1 LGDRSH
7 DDDADYE
14 EDDMAIQIRYLPEGA
29 IEKDAEDLL
38 AEFAQARGITLKP
51 PIPIDDIVG
60 KHLKLRIDF
69 DDLHQV
75 LGVPQVGAEP
85 DIFGALWV
93 DRREIY
99 IHESL
104 DSPLLRWDR
113 EGYSRPRISRLI
125 RQHLRDDVVQYVA
138 HFFDPSINRTWGVR
152 YLVRAGVLPH
162 LPAPRLAIPRCS
174 APCSGCR
181 RFV

>member
-1 LGDRSH
+1 
-7 DDDADYE
+7 
-14 EDDMAIQIRYLPEGA
+14 MAIQVRYLPEGA
-29 IEKDAEDLL
+29 IGKDAEDLL

-99 IHESL
+99 IQESL
-104 DSPLLRWDR
+104 DSPLLWWDR
-113 EGYSRPRISRLI
+113 EGYSRPL
-125 RQHLRDDVVQYVA
+125 VVG
-138 HFFDPSINRTWGVR
+138 SSGIIC
-152 YLVRAGVLPH
+152 
-162 LPAPRLAIPRCS
+162 AIM
-174 APCSGCR
+174 
-181 RFV
+181 